1 MIRIDDNLTLNSW
14 KKILFLI
21 ITVIGLQ
28 LMAYAQCKNYKLSYK
43 GDTLNCIDFKD
54 RKQGSWIE
62 NFPELRGNPG
72 YEAEGE
78 YVNGQRVGIW
88 RKFTLQGDV
97 LAVESYSWGLLNGK
111 AQYYSLMGLEREE
124 SWWAINPAQKFDT
137 LDIPDLYTD
146 GVYRRVVVPNEGRS
160 MKHGSWTWYNT
171 MTGRIER
178 SQEFI
183 RDSAVS
189 LTESM
194 GIATKKRT
202 DGSMPDSATTKKI
215 EKPSV
220 VADWE
225 KKNSGKKKVVVRDGS
240 TGY

>member
-1 MIRIDDNLTLNSW
+1 
-14 KKILFLI
+14 
-21 ITVIGLQ
+21 
-28 LMAYAQCKNYKLSYK
+28 MAFGQCKSYKLSDK

-54 RKQGSWIE
+54 RKQGPWIE
-62 NFPELRGNPG
+62 TFPELRGNPG

-78 YVNGQRVGIW
+78 YKNGQKEGIW

-124 SWWAINPAQKFDT
+124 SWWAIDPKQKFDT
-137 LDIPDLYTD
+137 LDVPDLYTD
-146 GVYRRVVVPNEGRS
+146 GVYRTVIVPNEGHS

-202 DGSMPDSATTKKI
+202 SDGSMPDSASKKV

-220 VADWE
+220 VTEWE
-225 KKNSGKKKVVVRDGS
+225 KKNAGKKKVVVRDGS

>member
-1 MIRIDDNLTLNSW
+1 MV
-14 KKILFLI
+14 F
-21 ITVIGLQ
+21 G
-28 LMAYAQCKNYKLSYK
+28 QCKSYKLSDK

-54 RKQGSWIE
+54 RKQGPWIE
-62 NFPELRGNPG
+62 TFPELRGNPG

-78 YVNGQRVGIW
+78 YKNGQREGIW

-124 SWWAINPAQKFDT
+124 SWWAIDPGQKFDT
-137 LDIPDLYTD
+137 IDIPDLYTD
-146 GVYRRVVVPNEGRS
+146 GIYRRVIVPNEGHS

-202 DGSMPDSATTKKI
+202 SDGSMPDSANKKV

-220 VADWE
+220 VTEWE